1 YGGKA
6 LDFDSSA
13 VQAVF
18 RKLSAQ
24 DGCRR
29 PLLLSE
35 PATSAEKTRLR
46 CLLAELSFE
55 ALEAPEV
62 STLSSALLAT
72 LARGKSNG
80 TVVDIG
86 AGLTS
91 IAPLLN
97 GCVEPECLR
106 EQTFAGNA
114 LDIMV
119 LDALKSQGV
128 TLSMPS
134 RNLGQANT
142 GMRLAQ
148 DIKES
153 ICFCAYA
160 PLASLEKPKEYRH
173 RLPDNQEIEVTAFS
187 RQIPEALLTGTVLRG
202 ECFFG
207 VPQLASEAILTLP
220 VGASSAGSE
229 VILVGGSSRFVNF
242 KDRLQVALADYL
254 DGRQVKVTQVDN
266 RYASCLGASVA
277 AQLKHPLVRWVTRS
291 EYQEHGSHV
300 FTRL

>member
-1 YGGKA
+1 MHVEQWRRVAVVDIGYSSARLGFAGEDPQVVDGLPGLLRYGGKA

-134 RNLGQANT
+134 R
-142 GMRLAQ
+142 RLA
-148 DIKES
+148 DRDE
-153 ICFCAYA
+153 
-160 PLASLEKPKEYRH
+160 
-173 RLPDNQEIEVTAFS
+173 AFVH
-187 RQIPEALLTGTVLRG
+187 GT
-202 ECFFG
+202 
-207 VPQLASEAILTLP
+207 
-220 VGASSAGSE
+220 
-229 VILVGGSSRFVNF
+229 
-242 KDRLQVALADYL
+242 
-254 DGRQVKVTQVDN
+254 N
-266 RYASCLGASVA
+266 RCC
-277 AQLKHPLVRWVTRS
+277 KTKK
-291 EYQEHGSHV
+291 
-300 FTRL
+300 TMM